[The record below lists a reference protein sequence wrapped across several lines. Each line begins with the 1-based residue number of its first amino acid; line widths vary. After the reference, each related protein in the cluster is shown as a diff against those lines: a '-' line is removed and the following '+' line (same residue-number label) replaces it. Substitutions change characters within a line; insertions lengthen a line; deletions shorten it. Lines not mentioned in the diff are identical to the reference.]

1 MKPLPAARRRMP
13 VKTIVVLLLAV
24 LAAGAGAQQAVQL
37 QKAVATEAETVYLNP
52 DTASSRVGQ
61 VRPGMEVGIQGTSGD
76 FVQVFLGVSGWMRNR
91 GLARYDDPQAPEVI
105 FGAAAQLENAAATR
119 DDDRQAAMD
128 AARLYFSIYNDF
140 PASARAA
147 EGLYRGADIQWQV
160 KMGEEPE
167 RRTPSERQFPD
178 DSGLRRVISKFPD
191 TPFAARAAY
200 SLLVEHF
207 TCGDWNEKPECV
219 EKEVHTYQGYVKKY
233 PRGPMAAEAAFDALY
248 RQAIAWTLYNAT
260 GPQHN
265 AGKAE
270 SYKRD
275 VATSAA
281 ALQQNYR
288 GTDWAARGAFVAF
301 RVAQGTPLAVP
312 AKTPLGGP

>member
-1 MKPLPAARRRMP
+1 MKLFLL
-13 VKTIVVLLLAV
+13 VVLSAGLGLA
-24 LAAGAGAQQAVQL
+24 QSAVPL
-37 QKAVATEAETVYLNP
+37 QKAVATEAARLYLNP
-52 DTASSRVGQ
+52 DSGSAQVGQ

-76 FVQVFLGVSGWMRNR
+76 FVQVFSGVSGWMRNR

-105 FGAAAQLENAAATR
+105 FGAAVELE
-119 DDDRQAAMD
+119 RQASSQGGEREAAMD
-128 AARLYFSIYNDF
+128 AARLYLSVYNDF

-147 EGLYRGADIQWQV
+147 EALYRGADIQWQV

-191 TPFAARAAY
+191 TPYAARAAY

-219 EKEVHTYQGYVKKY
+219 EKEAHTYQDYVKKY

-248 RQAIAWTLYNAT
+248 RQAIAWTLYNA
-260 GPQHN
+260 
-265 AGKAE
+265 AGKQHDSGKAA
-270 SYKRD
+270 SYQRD
-275 VATSAA
+275 VAASAL
-281 ALQQNYR
+281 ALQQEYR
-288 GTDWAARGAFVAF
+288 GTDWAARAANLAF
-301 RVAQGTPLAVP
+301 RVAEGTPLTVP